1 MQPYHSGMAAFRWFL
16 FLTLAFSTAA
26 GQQTG
31 QTEKDPHRPPCTSAR
46 CRKIRSFLKSH
57 YCGKSPFGNG
67 PEDSCDTRV
76 LKHPGRDTE
85 VTAEFACGWNESA
98 KTSECKQRRQPA
110 SEDRDIVLREMRILG
125 LPKGAEKEVYF
136 KVLKSTS
143 GLSVMEGSYDH
154 VNGLELTFCEVIVV
168 ADASGGVHL
177 LRKVP
182 LQQAENVDTADFT
195 TWSPVDI
202 ADADGDGNL
211 EVILEG
217 DAYEDH
223 WLEVVS
229 VQGSSFKTIFSG
241 LGYYL

>member
-1 MQPYHSGMAAFRWFL
+1 MSAFRWLL
-16 FLTLAFSTAA
+16 FLTLAFSAAA
-26 GQQTG
+26 GQQNG
-31 QTEKDPHRPPCTSAR
+31 QPENDPHRPSCTKTR
-46 CRKIRSFLKSH
+46 CRQIRLFLKSH

-76 LKHPGRDTE
+76 SKHPGRDTE
-85 VTAEFACGWNESA
+85 VTAEYACGWNESA
-98 KTSECKQRRQPA
+98 KTSECKQRKQPA
-110 SEDRDIVLREMRILG
+110 SEDRNIVLREMRLLG
-125 LPKGAEKEVYF
+125 LPKGAEQEVYF
-136 KVLKSTS
+136 KVLKSAS
-143 GLSVMEGSYDH
+143 GLSVMEGTYDH
-154 VNGLELTFCEVIVV
+154 VSGLGLTFCEVIVV

-182 LQQAENVDTADFT
+182 LQKADVDTADFT

-211 EVILEG
+211 EIILEG